1 MPYINTI
8 NNYSYNQKERELL
21 CKQYDLLHKEWETR
35 LDQSEDIEDDDEYN
49 KTVAELDRFLEEE
62 VRPAQMRAFAAQF
75 KKVKNEWFEKVI
87 DGFKADGNP
96 QFITKRQYECFGKYA
111 CCRDGEANYCR
122 VSTKLVELHLN
133 YIKVYQL

>member
-35 LDQSEDIEDDDEYN
+35 LDQAEDIED
-49 KTVAELDRFLEEE
+49 E

-111 CCRDGEANYCR
+111 CCRDGEASYCR